1 MINQKAKAA
10 AGSENS
16 EGDKSETQPAH
27 REAVNPERERE
38 RERERGETQ
47 NSAPR
52 SGVDEQSESNEHQ
65 EVR

>member
-38 RERERGETQ
+38 RERGETQ